1 VSSHLV
7 LIPGLLCNR
16 ELWAHQSANL
26 AHIAEITV
34 ADVTQDDTIAGMAQR
49 LLAQAPREF
58 ALAGLSMGGYVAQE
72 VMRQAPDRVS
82 RLALL
87 DTSARPDSDEQKARR
102 RGLIA
107 LSTQGKFKGVT
118 PRLLP
123 LLIHPDRLDDTL
135 LVGRITAM
143 AEDVGQAGFVRQQ
156 TAIMGRIDGRPTLRD
171 IRCPTVVLGG
181 AEDAITPPEVMAE
194 IADLVPGATYHLL
207 PNCGHLSTME
217 KPEAVTDLLAA
228 WLTSSRQ

>member
-1 VSSHLV
+1 MSTDLV

-16 ELWAHQSANL
+16 ELWAHQTANL
-26 AHIAEITV
+26 AHVVRTTV
-34 ADVTQDDTIAGMAQR
+34 ADVARDDSIPAMALR
-49 LLAQAPREF
+49 LLKAAPPQF

-72 VMRQAPDRVS
+72 VMRQAPERVT

-87 DTSARPDSDEQKARR
+87 DTSARPDSEEQLERR
-102 RGLIA
+102 RGLID
-107 LSTQGKFKGVT
+107 LSTRGQFKGVT

-135 LVGRITAM
+135 LVTRITAM

-156 TAIMGRIDGRPTLRD
+156 KAIMDRIDGRPSLRD
-171 IRCPTVVLGG
+171 IRCPTIVIGG
-181 AEDAITPPEVMAE
+181 VDDLITPPQVMRE
-194 IADLVPGATYHLL
+194 IAELVPGASCHLL

-217 KPEAVTDLLAA
+217 EPEAVTSFLAA
-228 WLTSSRQ
+228 WLDA

>member
-1 VSSHLV
+1 LV

-26 AHIAEITV
+26 AHIAEIMV

-217 KPEAVTDLLAA
+217 EPEVVTDLLAA

>member
-1 VSSHLV
+1 MSSHLV

-26 AHIAEITV
+26 AHIARITV

-49 LLAQAPREF
+49 LLAQAPPEF

-82 RLALL
+82 RLSLL
-87 DTSARPDSDEQKARR
+87 DTSARPDSDEQRARR

-107 LSTQGKFKGVT
+107 LSTRGQFKGVT

-156 TAIMGRIDGRPTLRD
+156 TAIMGRIDGRPLLRD
-171 IRCPTVVLGG
+171 IRCPTVVIGG

-194 IADLVPGATYHLL
+194 IANLVPGATYHLL
-207 PNCGHLSTME
+207 TDCGHLSTME
-217 KPEAVTDLLAA
+217 EPEAVTNLLAG
-228 WLTSSRQ
+228 WLTRT

>member
-1 VSSHLV
+1 
-7 LIPGLLCNR
+7 
-16 ELWAHQSANL
+16 LWAHQSANL

-217 KPEAVTDLLAA
+217 EPEAVTDLLAA